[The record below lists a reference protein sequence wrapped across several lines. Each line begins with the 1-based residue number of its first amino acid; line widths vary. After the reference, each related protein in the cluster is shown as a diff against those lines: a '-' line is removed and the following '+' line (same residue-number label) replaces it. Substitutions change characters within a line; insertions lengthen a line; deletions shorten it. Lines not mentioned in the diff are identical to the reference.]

1 MASMEKAAHG
11 CGSSLMGC
19 GCLLI
24 LLGCLILIPLLLAVA
39 V

>member
-1 MASMEKAAHG
+1 MEKAAHG